1 MKLSQ
6 LTRNE
11 SDTIRL
17 RELIDETNAG
27 INRAEELAEEVRN
40 RFTPMAVHSC
50 ECRLC
55 R

>member
-1 MKLSQ
+1 MKLKQ
-6 LTRNE
+6 LTQEE

-17 RELIDETNAG
+17 RDLIDETKAG
-27 INRAEELAEEVRN
+27 ITRAEDIADEVRN
-40 RFTPMAVHSC
+40 RFTPMAVHAC

>member
-1 MKLSQ
+1 MKIKQ
-6 LTRNE
+6 LTQAE

-17 RELIDETNAG
+17 RELIDEAKAG
-27 INRAEELAEEVRN
+27 IQRAEDIEDEIRN